1 MISASLLLLATAS
14 TFVGT
19 APSLDTMLA
28 ARRDTTLST
37 RRDSS
42 TVQAD
47 TSFMFTVGGFLDTYF
62 AYDAGR
68 PRTLDRAY
76 TTQPARHNEFNVNLA
91 FVELGLSG
99 PRVHGRFALQAG
111 TSVQSNYA
119 GEPRVGSVSGPDLG
133 RLLQEA
139 YVGYEVK
146 PGFWVDGGV
155 FYSNVGMEGWVSR
168 DNPIYTRSLV
178 ADYSPYY
185 SAGVRA
191 TWQATAKLTA
201 RVDIVNGW
209 QIISENNEDKTLG
222 ARLDYALTPT
232 TSVSWYGLAGN
243 EPGARLR
250 LFNGVGFKTKVGARV
265 ELLAQADVGSQQPAD
280 SSGSAAES
288 STWYGAML
296 IGRVTLTPTVTLT
309 GRVERYDD
317 KDQVLIATGSANGL
331 RSNGASIG
339 FDVRPASRLLWRNE
353 ARVLAGDAAIFPDR
367 DATGGVSKR
376 NVFIVTSLGL
386 TF

>member
-1 MISASLLLLATAS
+1 MISSAILLLATA
-14 TFVGT
+14 TTLATTPAAV
-19 APSLDTMLA
+19 DTTLV
-28 ARRDTTLST
+28 ARRDST
-37 RRDSS
+37 KA
-42 TVQAD
+42 QAD
-47 TSFMFTVGGFLDTYF
+47 TSVKLSVGGFLDTYV

-99 PRVHGRFALQAG
+99 PRVRGRLALQAG

-155 FYSNVGMEGWVSR
+155 FFSNVGMEGWVSR

-222 ARLDYALTPT
+222 ARLDYAVTPT
-232 TSVSWYGLAGN
+232 TSLSWYGLAGN

-250 LFNGVGFKTKVGARV
+250 LFNGVGIKTKVGTRV
-265 ELLAQADVGSQQPAD
+265 ELMAQTDVGSQEPAD
-280 SSGSAAES
+280 SAGTAAQS

-296 IGRVTLTPTVTLT
+296 IGRVMLTPTVTLT

-317 KDQVLIATGSANGL
+317 TDQVLIATGSANGL
-331 RSNGASIG
+331 RASGASIG
-339 FDVRPASRLLWRNE
+339 LDVRPASRFLWRNE
-353 ARVLAGDAAIFPDR
+353 VRALTGDAAIFPDR
-367 DATGGVSKR
+367 NGTGGLSKR
-376 NVFIVTSLGL
+376 NLVVVTSLGL
-386 TF
+386 TL

>member
-1 MISASLLLLATAS
+1 MISASLLLLSTVTTIAS
-14 TFVGT
+14 SA
-19 APSLDTMLA
+19 APADTIVA
-28 ARRDTTLST
+28 P
-37 RRDSS
+37 RRDST
-42 TVQAD
+42 TVQPD
-47 TSFMFTVGGFLDTYF
+47 TSFKFTVGGFLDTYV

-99 PRVHGRFALQAG
+99 PRVRGRLALQAG

-191 TWQATAKLTA
+191 TWQATSKLTVRA
-201 RVDIVNGW
+201 DIVNGW
-209 QIISENNEDKTLG
+209 QVISESNEDKTLG
-222 ARLDYALTPT
+222 ARLDYAVTPT
-232 TSVSWYGLAGN
+232 TSISWYGLAGN

-250 LFNGVGFKTKVGARV
+250 LFNGVGIKTKVGTRV
-265 ELLAQADVGSQQPAD
+265 ELMAQADVGSQEPAD
-280 SSGSAAES
+280 SAGTAAES
-288 STWYGAML
+288 STWYGAMI
-296 IGRVTLTPTVTLT
+296 IGRVTLTPTATLT

-317 KDQVLIATGSANGL
+317 QDQVLIATGSANGL
-331 RSNGASIG
+331 RANGASIG
-339 FDVRPASRLLWRNE
+339 LDVRPASRLLWRNE

-367 DATGGVSKR
+367 DGTGGLSKR
-376 NVFIVTSLGL
+376 NLVVVTSLAL

>member
-1 MISASLLLLATAS
+1 MISASLLLFATITTLATK
-14 TFVGT
+14 T
-19 APSLDTMLA
+19 AA
-28 ARRDTTLST
+28 VDTTVT
-37 RRDSS
+37 AQRDS
-42 TVQAD
+42 TKTQAD
-47 TSFMFTVGGFLDTYF
+47 TSFKFSVGGFLDTYV

-99 PRVHGRFALQAG
+99 PRTRGRLALQAG
-111 TSVQSNYA
+111 TSVQANYA

-146 PGFWVDGGV
+146 PGFWVDGGI

-191 TWQATAKLTA
+191 TWQATSKLTA

-209 QIISENNEDKTLG
+209 QVISESNEDKTLG
-222 ARLDYALTPT
+222 ARLDYAVTPT
-232 TSVSWYGLAGN
+232 TSISWYGLAGN

-250 LFNGVGFKTKVGARV
+250 LFNGVGIKSKVGARL
-265 ELLAQADVGSQQPAD
+265 ELTAQADVGSQEPAD
-280 SSGSAAES
+280 SAGTMAET

-331 RSNGASIG
+331 RANGASIG

-353 ARVLAGDAAIFPDR
+353 ARLLAGDAAIFPDR
-367 DATGGVSKR
+367 EGTGGVSKR
-376 NVFIVTSLGL
+376 NLFVVTSLGL

>member
-1 MISASLLLLATAS
+1 MISTALLLLASVTTIAN
-14 TFVGT
+14 TT
-19 APSLDTMLA
+19 APV
-28 ARRDTTLST
+28 DTTLAV
-37 RRDSS
+37 RRDS
-42 TVQAD
+42 TKAPAD
-47 TSFMFTVGGFLDTYF
+47 TSFTFTVGGFLDTYV

-68 PRTLDRAY
+68 PRPLDRAY

-91 FVELGLSG
+91 FVELGLAG
-99 PRVHGRFALQAG
+99 PRVRGRLALQAG

-119 GEPRVGSVSGPDLG
+119 GEPRVGGVSGPELG

-139 YVGYEVK
+139 FVGYEVK
-146 PGFWVDGGV
+146 PGLWIDGGV

-201 RVDIVNGW
+201 RVDLVNGW

-222 ARLDYALTPT
+222 ARLDYSVTPT
-232 TSVSWYGLAGN
+232 TSLSWYGLAGN

-250 LFNGVGFKTKVGARV
+250 LFNGVGLKTKVGTRV
-265 ELLAQADVGSQQPAD
+265 ELVAQADVGSQEAAD
-280 SSGSAAES
+280 SAGIAAAES

-296 IGRVTLTPTVTLT
+296 IGRVTLSPTVTLT
-309 GRVERYDD
+309 SRVERYAD
-317 KDQVLIATGSANGL
+317 KDQVLIATGTANGL
-331 RSNGASIG
+331 RANGASLG
-339 FDVRPASRLLWRNE
+339 FDVRPAARVLWRSE

-367 DATGGVSKR
+367 DAAGGVSKR
-376 NVFIVTSLGL
+376 NLLVVTSLGL